1 MRNKILMS
9 IRPEFAEAIYRREK
23 LVEYR
28 PRIPKGWLENWE
40 TEKTVYI
47 YETAPVSKVTGKIIV
62 KTCALFVFPKGKHS
76 EIITYPMSPAED
88 DYLKGH
94 TSIYALHIRN
104 AQKFKFPMELGQGIF
119 SHIKK
124 APQSWVYV
132 ETEEEKKWI
141 TTIK

>member
-1 MRNKILMS
+1 MRNRILMS

-62 KTCALFVFPKGKHS
+62 ETSDLFVFPKGKHR
-76 EIITYPMSPAED
+76 EIITYPMSSAED
-88 DYLKGH
+88 EYLKGRS
-94 TSIYALHIRN
+94 SIYALNISK
-104 AQKFKFPMELGQGIF
+104 AQKFPFTLELGEGIF
-119 SHIKK
+119 SFIKR

-132 ETEEEKKWI
+132 KTEEERKWI
-141 TTIK
+141 R